1 MKELTKG
8 EEQVMQVIWSIGQG
22 FANEI
27 MAAFPEPKPAYNTV
41 LTVIKI
47 LENKGFVKHET
58 FCRANRYSAAISK
71 EEYSQRYLGRCGGT
85 LLQQFLF
92 RPRFGLRQKGE
103 FQPRRTGSLEKSD
116 RRSHNRRKEISHERT
131 RINHR
136 SSAAY
141 RSHRWGALVGVSLFV
156 SQQQP
161 SVFQPLFPAD
171 KYAVGLGY
179 ALTRFALW
187 N

>member
-58 FCRANRYSAAISK
+58 FCRANRYSATITK
-71 EEYSQRYLGRCGGT
+71 EEYSKHFLGSVVERYFNNSYLD
-85 LLQQFLF
+85 LVSAFAKKENF
-92 RPRFGLRQKGE
+92 
-103 FQPRRTGSLEKSD
+103 SLEELEALKQVID
-116 RRSHNRRKEISHERT
+116 EAITEERK
-131 RINHR
+131 
-136 SSAAY
+136 
-141 RSHRWGALVGVSLFV
+141 
-156 SQQQP
+156 
-161 SVFQPLFPAD
+161 
-171 KYAVGLGY
+171 
-179 ALTRFALW
+179 
-187 N
+187 

>member
-1 MKELTKG
+1 MRRYITKKSIAMKELTKG

-71 EEYSQRYLGRCGGT
+71 EEYSQRYLGSVVERYFNNSY
-85 LLQQFLF
+85 LDLVSAFAKKENF
-92 RPRFGLRQKGE
+92 
-103 FQPRRTGSLEKSD
+103 SLEELEALKKVID
-116 RRSHNRRKEISHERT
+116 EAITEERK
-131 RINHR
+131 
-136 SSAAY
+136 
-141 RSHRWGALVGVSLFV
+141 
-156 SQQQP
+156 
-161 SVFQPLFPAD
+161 
-171 KYAVGLGY
+171 
-179 ALTRFALW
+179 
-187 N
+187 

>member
-27 MAAFPEPKPAYNTV
+27 MAAFPEPKPAYNAV

-71 EEYSQRYLGRCGGT
+71 EEYSQRYLGSVVERYFNNSY
-85 LLQQFLF
+85 LDLVSAFAKKENF
-92 RPRFGLRQKGE
+92 
-103 FQPRRTGSLEKSD
+103 SLEELEALKKVID
-116 RRSHNRRKEISHERT
+116 EAITEERK
-131 RINHR
+131 
-136 SSAAY
+136 
-141 RSHRWGALVGVSLFV
+141 
-156 SQQQP
+156 
-161 SVFQPLFPAD
+161 
-171 KYAVGLGY
+171 
-179 ALTRFALW
+179 
-187 N
+187 

>member
-1 MKELTKG
+1 MARKKELLEDNTIRMKELTKA

-71 EEYSQRYLGRCGGT
+71 EEYSQRYLGSVVERYFNNSY
-85 LLQQFLF
+85 LDLVSAFAKKENF
-92 RPRFGLRQKGE
+92 
-103 FQPRRTGSLEKSD
+103 SLEELEALKKVID
-116 RRSHNRRKEISHERT
+116 EAITEERK
-131 RINHR
+131 
-136 SSAAY
+136 
-141 RSHRWGALVGVSLFV
+141 
-156 SQQQP
+156 
-161 SVFQPLFPAD
+161 
-171 KYAVGLGY
+171 
-179 ALTRFALW
+179 
-187 N
+187 